1 MNFYFR
7 EYISVGAE
15 CVSAAM
21 RSSDH
26 FRKNIHGVAA
36 RVVAKEHNMRA
47 VFLFVPIHALA
58 VGFKKVLLCGQVIDI
73 ALRPTVVVAGI
84 PIEPCV
90 TFFARRALISCLNVL
105 GTEPCCAPAGKRTRM
120 FVCGE
125 PTAFSYAAAHLL
137 DFLHERIGRGVTG
150 RKTCV

>member
-1 MNFYFR
+1 MKLIEFLFFGIHIDR
-7 EYISVGAE
+7 AE
-15 CVSAAM
+15 GVSAGDEIL
-21 RSSDH
+21 DH

-36 RVVAKEHNMRA
+36 GVMAKEHNMRA

-90 TFFARRALISCLNVL
+90 TFFCKTGFDFRLYVL
-105 GTEPCCAPAGKRTRM
+105 GTEPCRAPPGKRTRM

-125 PTAFSYAAAHLL
+125 PTAFSYAAAHLSIS
-137 DFLHERIGRGVTG
+137 FMNASAEA
-150 RKTCV
+150 

>member
-1 MNFYFR
+1 M
-7 EYISVGAE
+7 SVFLLEALIEFLFFGIHIDRAE
-15 CVSAAM
+15 GVSAGDEIL
-21 RSSDH
+21 DH

-36 RVVAKEHNMRA
+36 GVMAKEHNMRT

-90 TFFARRALISCLNVL
+90 ALFRKTGFDFRLNVL
-105 GTEPCCAPAGKRTRM
+105 GTEPRCASAREANADVR
-120 FVCGE
+120 
-125 PTAFSYAAAHLL
+125 L
-137 DFLHERIGRGVTG
+137 R
-150 RKTCV
+150 

>member
-1 MNFYFR
+1 MSGFLLEALIEFLFFGIHIDR
-7 EYISVGAE
+7 AE
-15 CVSAAM
+15 GVSAG
-21 RSSDH
+21 DEILNH

-36 RVVAKEHNMRA
+36 GVMAKEHNMRA

-90 TFFARRALISCLNVL
+90 TFFCKTGFEL
-105 GTEPCCAPAGKRTRM
+105 PPGKRTRM

-125 PTAFSYAAAHLL
+125 PTAFSYAAAHLSIS
-137 DFLHERIGRGVTG
+137 FMNASAEA
-150 RKTCV
+150 